1 MKGHM
6 KEIIYKGKKVKVP
19 FEDANYTLDGDK
31 DVVIENRF
39 GGEKATFPNNIWCCL
54 TKLEII
60 KDIRTRIGEISMN
73 MGDYYYLIQ
82 KLEELKTA
90 SSQAGGPAPKE
101 SGFKQG

>member
-1 MKGHM
+1 
-6 KEIIYKGKKVKVP
+6 
-19 FEDANYTLDGDK
+19 
-31 DVVIENRF
+31 
-39 GGEKATFPNNIWCCL
+39 
-54 TKLEII
+54 
-60 KDIRTRIGEISMN
+60 MN